1 MWTKHH
7 GREYRYYT
15 CSKRIKTGYAKCKLP
30 SLPAGEIESMV
41 VDQLRSVFQ
50 NPDVIARTFRE
61 VATLAKDGPN
71 ADELARLDELHTR
84 RKQVMALNPYG

>member
-1 MWTKHH
+1 
-7 GREYRYYT
+7 
-15 CSKRIKTGYAKCKLP
+15 
-30 SLPAGEIESMV
+30 MV